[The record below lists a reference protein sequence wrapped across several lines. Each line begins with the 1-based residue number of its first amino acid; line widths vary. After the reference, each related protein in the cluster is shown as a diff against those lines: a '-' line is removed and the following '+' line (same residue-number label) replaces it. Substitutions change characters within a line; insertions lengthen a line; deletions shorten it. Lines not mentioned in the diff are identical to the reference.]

1 MVVAPTMVVVKRGV
15 LIGSIVK
22 LGNQLGGVSIGKKIS
37 GNTTLP
43 ATSIGVI
50 KTPQMVFSNL
60 IMTTHVNRTI
70 NRPLMS
76 LMTTRRYI
84 SVDVVN
90 PKGGY
95 RKPSTV
101 IAPIPDHKDGHYV
114 RPNRVAFKYL
124 DFKKMLIQ
132 MLMSESLIL

>member
-1 MVVAPTMVVVKRGV
+1 
-15 LIGSIVK
+15 
-22 LGNQLGGVSIGKKIS
+22 LGGVSIGKKLNGS
-37 GNTTLP
+37 TTLP
-43 ATSIGVI
+43 TTSIGVI
-50 KTPQMVFSNL
+50 RTPQMVFSNL
-60 IMTTHVNRTI
+60 IMTTHVSRTI
-70 NRPLMS
+70 DRPLMN
-76 LMTTRRYI
+76 LMTTRGYR

-95 RKPSTV
+95 QKPSTV

-132 MLMSESLIL
+132 MLMS